1 MDGTYST
8 HSDDKKCTQIYLESK
23 QKTDHFGKRSKC
35 ENNTIIRFRPKKKGV
50 KVGRSKQE
58 GSYEHD
64 TCETISLQINK
75 IIHVINSYLNA

>member
-8 HSDDKKCTQIYLESK
+8 HSDDKKCTQFYLGSK

-35 ENNTIIRFRPKKKGV
+35 ENNTIYFRQKKGV

-64 TCETISLQINK
+64 NCETISLQINK
-75 IIHVINSYLNA
+75 IIHVTNSYLNA